1 MIDWRTRTVRDRI
14 KPEVCAL
21 RVLFNGYLD
30 DCLFVNRRYQRKLVW
45 TLDEKRLLIDSLLRG
60 IPLPAIQLANYDVE
74 DDKEKKNVSE
84 IIDGLQRLNAI
95 FDFFLG
101 KFDIKWDGKMRYFD
115 TQALTRHPILKEKG
129 LIDEHEGS
137 DHLSIDESC
146 DLYDMQISVIT
157 TGSDDETIRMI
168 FERLNSTGRKVSSQ
182 DMRQSKSV
190 GEIPNLVR
198 RIASYVR
205 GDLTCDDKI
214 SLKDIPLISVGTPEL
229 NYGINASDTFWRKHD
244 LMIVGNLRSSS
255 DEEIIESILASI
267 LLKDK
272 FKKNKGNLD
281 DLYDERTELGHQAK
295 HKLEEIG
302 ADKIEQLFRRT
313 FDELETL
320 FLNVDQ
326 NFTEFVFGKKRVKNK
341 DESFKVLF
349 LALYRLISEG
359 YEIEDYK
366 EFVKTLGKTTALL
379 VDAANNYTLSSK
391 NADSVYSILK
401 PVCNKKVVVKNS
413 NVERMLDDRLSYS
426 SIECQ
431 MTEFKIGLTSFK
443 THKFN
448 QRVFE
453 KIGKTL
459 VAMSNTKNAQEGL
472 VIIGIADDDNTYEDW
487 HKIFNDTALCV
498 NRHRVVGIEAEAVKH
513 FSNTDTY
520 FREVTNKIKNL
531 RIPEPLATYV
541 LENMSVVNYRGKELL
556 LLPSKHSDQKLLYD
570 GAEYVRQ
577 GSSTI
582 KVK

>member
-1 MIDWRTRTVRDRI
+1 MIDWGTRTVRDKI

-21 RVLFNGYLD
+21 RVLFNDYLD

-60 IPLPAIQLANYDVE
+60 IPLPAIQLANYDVK
-74 DDKEKKNVSE
+74 DNNEKKNVSE

-101 KFDIKWDGKMRYFD
+101 KFCIKWDGKMRYFD
-115 TQALTRHPILKEKG
+115 THALTRYPILKEKG
-129 LIDEHEGS
+129 LIDEHEGF
-137 DHLSIDESC
+137 DHLSVDESC
-146 DLYDMQISVIT
+146 DLYDMQLSVIT

-205 GDLTCDDKI
+205 GDLTCADKI
-214 SLKDIPLISVGTPEL
+214 SLKDIPLISVGTSEL
-229 NYGINASDTFWRKHD
+229 DYGINASDTFWRKHD
-244 LMIVGNLRSSS
+244 LMIVDNLRSSS

-267 LLKDK
+267 LLKGK

-281 DLYDERTELGHQAK
+281 DLYDERTELGCQAK
-295 HKLEEIG
+295 RTLEEIG
-302 ADKIEQLFRRT
+302 VAVIEQNFRRT
-313 FDELETL
+313 FDELNTI
-320 FLNVDQ
+320 FLNVGQ
-326 NFTEFVFGKKRVKNK
+326 NFSEFVFGKKRVKNK

-359 YEIEDYK
+359 YEVEDYK
-366 EFVKTLGKTTALL
+366 AFIDTLGKTTALL

-391 NADSVYSILK
+391 NADSVYSILN

-413 NVERMLDDRLSYS
+413 DVERMLDSRLSYS

-431 MTEFKIGLTSFK
+431 MTEFKIGLTNFE
-443 THKFN
+443 THRFN

-459 VAMSNTKNAQEGL
+459 VAMSNTENTQEGL
-472 VIIGIADDDNTYEDW
+472 VIVGIADNDDAYEDW
-487 HKIFNDTALCV
+487 HKTFNDTALCV
-498 NRHRVVGIEAEAVKH
+498 NRHRVVGIEAEAVNY

-520 FREVTNKIKNL
+520 YREAINKIKNL

-541 LENMSVVNYRGKELL
+541 LENMSVVSYRGKELL
-556 LLPSKHSDQKLLYD
+556 LLPSKNFGKKLLYD
-570 GAEYVRQ
+570 GAEYVRL